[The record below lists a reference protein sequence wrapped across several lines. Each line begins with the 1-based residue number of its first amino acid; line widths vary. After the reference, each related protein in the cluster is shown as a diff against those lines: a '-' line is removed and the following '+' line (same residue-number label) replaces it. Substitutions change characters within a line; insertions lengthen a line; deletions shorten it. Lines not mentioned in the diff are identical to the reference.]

1 MLVKFIKKHHLG
13 KLNHVQDISE
23 SLFKYLKAIKVVEP
37 YEVKEIKED
46 IQTKEEKS
54 VVKTKKKKDVSA

>member
-13 KLNHVQDISE
+13 KSGDVKEISE

-37 YEVKEIKED
+37 YEVKEIKEE
-46 IQTKEEKS
+46 IKTKEEK
-54 VVKTKKKKDVSA
+54 VKTKTKKKDVSA

>member
-13 KLNHVQDISE
+13 KLDHVQDISE

-37 YEVKEIKED
+37 YEVKEIKEE
-46 IQTKEEKS
+46 IQTKEEK
-54 VVKTKKKKDVSA
+54 VKTKTKKKDVSA

>member
-13 KLNHVQDISE
+13 QVNDIKEVSE
-23 SLFKYLKAIKVVEP
+23 SLFKYLKTIKVVE
-37 YEVKEIKED
+37 EHIDNKENF
-46 IQTKEEKS
+46 QTKEEKV

>member
-13 KLNHVQDISE
+13 KSGDVQEISE

-37 YEVKEIKED
+37 YEVKEIKEE
-46 IQTKEEKS
+46 IKTKEEK
-54 VVKTKKKKDVSA
+54 VKPKTKKKDVSA